1 MSPFY
6 RAACHEAAR
15 TLSLYSK
22 RYNVCRTA
30 KIIMKKILSPTRRAF
45 LSGALLATAL
55 LTAVPGSSWAQATAT
70 AEGKPDLIVLAAS
83 SLTDALNEIG
93 PAYSTVAHRG
103 VKLSYAASSA
113 LARQIEAGAPADVFM
128 SADTDWMDYLQMRNL
143 IDTAGRHNILG
154 NRLVLISPADST
166 VKIKIAPH
174 FALAKLLGDGRLAT
188 GNPDSVPVG
197 KYAKIALTNL
207 GVWSEV
213 QDKIA
218 PADNVRAALALV
230 ARGEA
235 PMGIVYRT
243 DALVEKKVRIV
254 ADFPASSHDPIVYP
268 VATTAKAQEGAADF
282 VKFLRSPAAQ
292 AVFAKYGFDPAPK

>member
-1 MSPFY
+1 MSQ
-6 RAACHEAAR
+6 
-15 TLSLYSK
+15 
-22 RYNVCRTA
+22 
-30 KIIMKKILSPTRRAF
+30 ILQSTRRAL
-45 LSGALLATAL
+45 LSSLL
-55 LTAVPGSSWAQATAT
+55 LTVLLVARPGIGTAQGTA
-70 AEGKPDLIVLAAS
+70 AAAAPDLIVLAAS

-93 PAYSTVAHRG
+93 PAFTAATHRG

-128 SADTDWMDYLQMRNL
+128 SADTDWMDYLQTRNL
-143 IDTAGRHNILG
+143 IDTASRHNVLG

-166 VKIKIAPH
+166 VTVKIRPH
-174 FALAKLLGDGRLAT
+174 FALAKLLGSGRLAT

-213 QDKIA
+213 QDKVA

-235 PMGIVYRT
+235 PLGIVYRT

-254 ADFPASSHDPIVYP
+254 AEFPASSHDPIIYP
-268 VATTAKAQEGAADF
+268 VATTTHPQQGAADF
-282 VKFLRSPAAQ
+282 VKFLQSRAAQ
-292 AVFAKYGFDPAPK
+292 AIFAKYGFDPAPK

>member
-1 MSPFY
+1 MN
-6 RAACHEAAR
+6 HK
-15 TLSLYSK
+15 TLLAL
-22 RYNVCRTA
+22 RNEIRHR
-30 KIIMKKILSPTRRAF
+30 LSHALTRRA
-45 LSGALLATAL
+45 LLPMLLAVAAL
-55 LTAVPGSSWAQATAT
+55 GAAPASSWAQAPA
-70 AEGKPDLIVLAAS
+70 ANAQPDLVVLAAS

-93 PAYSTVAHRG
+93 PAFTAAAHHG

-113 LARQIEAGAPADVFM
+113 LARQVEAGAPADVFM
-128 SADTDWMDYLQMRNL
+128 SADTDWMDYLQTRSL
-143 IDTAGRHNILG
+143 IDTRTRHNVLG

-166 VKIKIAPH
+166 VTVKIAPH
-174 FALAKLLGDGRLAT
+174 FGLAKLLGDGRLAT

-218 PADNVRAALALV
+218 AADNVRAALALV

-235 PMGIVYRT
+235 PLGIVYRT

-254 ADFPASSHDPIVYP
+254 AEFPASSHEPIIYP
-268 VATTAKAQEGAADF
+268 AATTAMAHEGAADF
-282 VKFLRSPAAQ
+282 VKFLSTPAAQ
-292 AVFAKYGFDPAPK
+292 AIFAKYGFDPAPK

>member
-1 MSPFY
+1 
-6 RAACHEAAR
+6 
-15 TLSLYSK
+15 
-22 RYNVCRTA
+22 
-30 KIIMKKILSPTRRAF
+30 MKKILSQTRRAF
-45 LSGALLATAL
+45 LSGALLAAAL
-55 LTAVPGSSWAQATAT
+55 LTGVPGSSWAQATAT
-70 AEGKPDLIVLAAS
+70 AQGKPDLIVLAAS

-93 PAYSTVAHRG
+93 PAYTAVAHRG

-143 IDTAGRHNILG
+143 IDTASRHNVLG

-166 VKIKIAPH
+166 VRIKIAPH

-235 PMGIVYRT
+235 PVGIVYRT
-243 DALVEKKVRIV
+243 DALAEKRVRIV
-254 ADFPASSHDPIVYP
+254 DTFPADTHPPITYP
-268 VATTAKAQEGAADF
+268 AVVTAGA
-282 VKFLRSPAAQ
+282 RPEAAQ
-292 AVFAKYGFDPAPK
+292 FVEFLSRDEARQIFTRYGFTSLR

>member
-1 MSPFY
+1 M
-6 RAACHEAAR
+6 
-15 TLSLYSK
+15 
-22 RYNVCRTA
+22 NN
-30 KIIMKKILSPTRRAF
+30 ILPTTRR
-45 LSGALLATAL
+45 ALLATLLLGLSAARPAL
-55 LTAVPGSSWAQATAT
+55 GAAQQSGAA
-70 AEGKPDLIVLAAS
+70 APDLVVLAAA

-93 PAYSTVAHRG
+93 PAFTTATHRG

-128 SADTDWMDYLQMRNL
+128 SADTDWMDYLQTRRL
-143 IDTAGRHNILG
+143 IDTASRRNVLG

-166 VKIKIAPH
+166 VNIDIKPH
-174 FALAKLLGDGRLAT
+174 FGLARLLGSGRLAT

-197 KYAKIALTNL
+197 KYARIALTNL

-213 QDKIA
+213 QDRIA

-235 PMGIVYRT
+235 PLGIVYRT

-254 ADFPASSHDPIVYP
+254 AEFPASSHEPIIYP
-268 VATTAKAQEGAADF
+268 VATTSHPQAGAADF
-282 VKFLRSPAAQ
+282 VKFLLSPAAR
-292 AVFAKYGFDPAPK
+292 AVFAKYGFDSAPK

>member
-1 MSPFY
+1 MSNLLP
-6 RAACHEAAR
+6 
-15 TLSLYSK
+15 
-22 RYNVCRTA
+22 
-30 KIIMKKILSPTRRAF
+30 MTRRA
-45 LSGALLATAL
+45 LLAAVL
-55 LTAVPGSSWAQATAT
+55 LGLMVARPELGAAQQAGA
-70 AEGKPDLIVLAAS
+70 APPDLVVLAAS
-83 SLTDALNEIG
+83 SLTDVLNEIG
-93 PAYSTVAHRG
+93 PAYTAATHRG

-128 SADTDWMDYLQMRNL
+128 SADTDWMDYLQTRNL
-143 IDTAGRHNILG
+143 IDTASRRNVVG

-166 VKIKIAPH
+166 VTIRIKPH
-174 FALAKLLGDGRLAT
+174 FALAKLLGAGRLAT

-213 QDKIA
+213 QDKVA

-235 PMGIVYRT
+235 PLGIVYRT

-254 ADFPASSHDPIVYP
+254 ADFPASSHDAIIYP
-268 VATTAKAQEGAADF
+268 VATTAHPQDGAADF
-282 VKFLRSPAAQ
+282 VKFLLSPTAR

>member
-1 MSPFY
+1 MSK
-6 RAACHEAAR
+6 
-15 TLSLYSK
+15 TLP
-22 RYNVCRTA
+22 T
-30 KIIMKKILSPTRRAF
+30 TRRAF
-45 LSGALLATAL
+45 LSSALLAAAL
-55 LTAVPGSSWAQATAT
+55 LLVTPARSWAQATAT
-70 AEGKPDLIVLAAS
+70 ANPKPDLIVLAAS

-93 PAYSTVAHRG
+93 PAYTALAHRG

-128 SADTDWMDYLQMRNL
+128 SADTDWMDYLQTRQL
-143 IDTAGRHNILG
+143 IDTGSRHNVVG

-166 VKIKIAPH
+166 VRIKVAPD
-174 FALAKLLGDGRLAT
+174 FALAKLLGEGRLAT

-197 KYAKIALTNL
+197 KYAKSALINL
-207 GVWSEV
+207 KVWGEV
-213 QDKIA
+213 QDRIA

-235 PMGIVYRT
+235 PLGIVYRT
-243 DALVEKKVRIV
+243 DALIDKKVRIV
-254 ADFPASSHDPIVYP
+254 ADFPASSHEPIVYP
-268 VATTAKAQEGAADF
+268 VAITAKAQDGAADF

>member
-1 MSPFY
+1 M
-6 RAACHEAAR
+6 RKA
-15 TLSLYSK
+15 LSL
-22 RYNVCRTA
+22 
-30 KIIMKKILSPTRRAF
+30 TRRA
-45 LSGALLATAL
+45 ALTGAL
-55 LTAVPGSSWAQATAT
+55 LTAALLMAAPGSSWAQTDA
-70 AEGKPDLIVLAAS
+70 KPDLIVLAAS
-83 SLTDALNEIG
+83 SLTDVLNEIG
-93 PAYSTVAHRG
+93 PAYTAVAHRG
-103 VKLSYAASSA
+103 VQLSYAASSA

-128 SADTDWMDYLQMRNL
+128 SADTDWMDYLQTRNL
-143 IDTAGRHNILG
+143 IDTSSRHNVLG

-166 VKIKIAPH
+166 VKIKIAPR
-174 FALAKLLGDGRLAT
+174 FALAKLLGDARLAT

-235 PMGIVYRT
+235 PLGIVYRT

-268 VATTAKAQEGAADF
+268 VAITAKAQDGAADF